1 MRERKP
7 KSSEEAGQLADDYT
21 QVRRQIREDKRSQ
34 LPMNKGGE
42 RQVSSSGPK
51 RCHSCGRVGHLAHE
65 CRNRGNKPVS
75 ARNPRVDQPRQERH
89 EVVCYNCGQK
99 GHTSTRCPTDALFC
113 GGRRSHLQEQGVR
126 RHGVVEGQYVRDVV
140 LDTGCSRTLVRED
153 LVPSQKMQEGEA
165 VTIRCAHGD
174 TVLYPLA
181 EVKMEIDGRQI
192 QVEAA
197 VSNTLPVSVLLGTDV
212 AELGELLG
220 GGVLEKV
227 RGQKDDAWVVTT
239 RAQAKRQEA
248 EEEAQHKKQ
257 LESSLVPRPRPA
269 FRRYSVLQ
277 ATKSWA
283 GPGNEAS

>member
-1 MRERKP
+1 MF
-7 KSSEEAGQLADDYT
+7 QD
-21 QVRRQIREDKRSQ
+21 
-34 LPMNKGGE
+34 
-42 RQVSSSGPK
+42 SG
-51 RCHSCGRVGHLAHE
+51 S
-65 CRNRGNKPVS
+65 RGLS
-75 ARNPRVDQPRQERH
+75 
-89 EVVCYNCGQK
+89 
-99 GHTSTRCPTDALFC
+99 L
-113 GGRRSHLQEQGVR
+113 
-126 RHGVVEGQYVRDVV
+126 
-140 LDTGCSRTLVRED
+140 
-153 LVPSQKMQEGEA
+153 PSQKMQEGEA

-181 EVKMEIDGRQI
+181 KVKMEIDGRQI

-227 RGQKDDAWVVTT
+227 RRQKDDTWVVTT

-283 GPGNEAS
+283 GPGNEANWSQECKQTQ